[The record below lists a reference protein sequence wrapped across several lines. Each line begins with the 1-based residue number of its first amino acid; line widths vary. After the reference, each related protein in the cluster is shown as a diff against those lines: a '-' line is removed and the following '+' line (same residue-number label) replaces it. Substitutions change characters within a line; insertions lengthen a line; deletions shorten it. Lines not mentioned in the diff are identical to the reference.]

1 MANKFAGFTNE
12 SMEKKIL
19 PSLGYTGAM
28 DRDSINKFLAA
39 SPAAAAKMGK
49 YTMAARQ
56 MVEGKRVNAF
66 MGLFG
71 GPKFGTQE
79 YKELTA
85 KTHAAATER
94 NNSGGNQFGTSSSDP
109 LHTIPVADR
118 GKAAAERLGQDIFGR
133 DASGGDN
140 SAQIN
145 AANAAEAARSQTKT
159 VTNIADNTDGPQN
172 VVTAASPAATN
183 QEGTFNNTAAQGM
196 PSGGNMTAQIAK
208 DPTAPTTVA
217 AVQAK
222 DNDAAK
228 IAENTGQAGTATQAG
243 VTTAGTATQAA
254 TPVTTPANTMTAAQ
268 SQATMQNALAGMT
281 GAQGQVSADSL
292 MNAAQMDPN
301 AAASLQLQ
309 AAQLGQAQTVQAP
322 NPLQVTQDQ
331 LIDGSSVNQGQVDAT
346 LAKAEA
352 ALVQD
357 EMASLMQ
364 DFQGGKTPVWAAG
377 AMRAA
382 NQAMAARGLS
392 ASSMAGMAIV
402 QASMEAALPIAQMDA
417 SNKQQMAM
425 MKAEQRAKFMGM
437 EFDQNF
443 QTKVKN
449 AARISEIAN
458 INFSAEQTIALEN
471 ARMAQTVDLAN
482 LSNRQ
487 AKVMADAAT
496 MTQMDMA
503 NLDNRQQAAV
513 QNAQAF
519 LQMDMANLDNTQQM
533 TMFKGQETANSI
545 LSDTAAMNA
554 ARQFNASSQ
563 NQTDQFFASLGSQV
577 SQFNAEQSNSI
588 KRFNAGETNAL
599 AQFNTAQN
607 NAREQFNAQNHLV
620 IAQANAQ
627 WAQNITT
634 AENAAVNQANRDAA
648 IASNNLTMTAYNNAV
663 QRERDV
669 LAWAW
674 EAGQNQK
681 ERDKAIAVAT
691 IEATDGE
698 SSGNLIA
705 DSAGSLLSKIVNS
718 AIDSFVPDIVD
729 KLNPFD

>member
-39 SPAAAAKMGK
+39 SPAAAAQMGK

-56 MVEGKRVNAF
+56 MVEGKRLNKF
-66 MGLFG
+66 LG
-71 GPKFGTQE
+71 GPAFGSQE
-79 YKELTA
+79 YKDLTA
-85 KTHAAATER
+85 KTHAAALQRQADKKTMESGDVGQR
-94 NNSGGNQFGTSSSDP
+94 MAVLQRQQNAPSPDPLATQYSQNDVIRGVNSGGSGSSAASASQ
-109 LHTIPVADR
+109 PVAMPSTPNV
-118 GKAAAERLGQDIFGR
+118 
-133 DASGGDN
+133 SGG
-140 SAQIN
+140 SATTNTTGADQ
-145 AANAAEAARSQTKT
+145 ATSQQGSFQTT
-159 VTNIADNTDGPQN
+159 GAM
-172 VVTAASPAATN
+172 
-183 QEGTFNNTAAQGM
+183 GM
-196 PSGGNMTAQIAK
+196 PSGGNMTAQIAA

-217 AVQAK
+217 AVQS
-222 DNDAAK
+222 NNNPAAN

-243 VTTAGTATQAA
+243 VTTAGTAAQAA
-254 TPVTTPANTMTAAQ
+254 APTTTPAAQMTAAQ
-268 SQATMQNALAGMT
+268 SQGAVGQALQGMAGE
-281 GAQGQVSADSL
+281 QGQVSPESL

-301 AAASLQLQ
+301 SAASLQLQ

-322 NPLQVTQDQ
+322 TPLQVTQDQ
-331 LIDGSSVNQGQVDAT
+331 LIDGSSVKQGQVDAT

-357 EMASLMQ
+357 EMADLMQ
-364 DFQGGKTPVWAAG
+364 DFQGGNTPVWAAG

-382 NQAMAARGLS
+382 NSAMAARGLS
-392 ASSMAGMAIV
+392 SSSMAGMAIV

-496 MTQMDMA
+496 MTQIDMA

-533 TMFKGQETANSI
+533 TMFKAQETTNSI
-545 LSDTAAMNA
+545 LSDTAALNA
-554 ARQFNASSQ
+554 SRQFNASSQ

-577 SQFNAEQSNSI
+577 SQFNAEQNNAI

-648 IASNNLTMTAYNNAV
+648 IAANNLTMTGYNNAI
-663 QRERDV
+663 QRERDI

-681 ERDKAIAVAT
+681 DRDKAIAVAT

-705 DSAGSLLSKIVNS
+705 DSAGNLLSKIVNS

-729 KLNPFD
+729 AINPFN

>member
-28 DRDSINKFLAA
+28 DKKSIDKFLAA

-49 YTMAARQ
+49 YTMLARQ
-56 MVEGKRVNAF
+56 MVEGKPAISAASGTLASLNPFA
-66 MGLFG
+66 G
-71 GPKFGTQE
+71 FGTDA
-79 YKELTA
+79 YKDKTA
-85 KTHAAATER
+85 ATSAAATQRLEDKKIMEEGNIAQRRAVMER
-94 NNSGGNQFGTSSSDP
+94 QAADRADPNKKPDMLATQYTQNDFIRGINSGGDGNQPVSRPYNTSNSVQGSSDGG
-109 LHTIPVADR
+109 A
-118 GKAAAERLGQDIFGR
+118 
-133 DASGGDN
+133 GDN
-140 SAQIN
+140 
-145 AANAAEAARSQTKT
+145 TT
-159 VTNIADNTDGPQN
+159 G
-172 VVTAASPAATN
+172 ATG
-183 QEGTFNNTAAQGM
+183 GTTSGSFNSTGSGM
-196 PSGGNMTAQIAK
+196 PSGSAMTNQIAG
-208 DPTAPTTVA
+208 DPTSVTTAA
-217 AVQAK
+217 AVQAN
-222 DNDAAK
+222 DNPAAT
-228 IAENTGQAGTATQAG
+228 IADGTGQAPAQAAQAP
-243 VTTAGTATQAA
+243 TMTAGTAAQAA
-254 TPVTTPANTMTAAQ
+254 SPVATPATQMNAAQ
-268 SQATMQNALAGMT
+268 SQGTMQNALAGMT
-281 GAQGQVSADSL
+281 GAQGQVSPQSL

-301 AAASLQLQ
+301 SAASLQLQ

-331 LIDGSSVNQGQVDAT
+331 LIDGSAVNQTQVDTT

-357 EMASLMQ
+357 EMADLMQ
-364 DFQGGKTPVWAAG
+364 DFQGGNTPVWAAG

-382 NQAMAARGLS
+382 NSAMAARGLS
-392 ASSMAGMAIV
+392 SSSMAGMAVV
-402 QASMEAALPIAQMDA
+402 QAAMESALPIAQMDA
-417 SNKQQMAM
+417 SNKQQMALV
-425 MKAEQRAKFMGM
+425 KAEQRAKFMGM

-458 INFSAEQTIALEN
+458 INFNAEQTIALEN

-496 MTQMDMA
+496 MTQIDMA

-554 ARQFNASSQ
+554 SKQFNAASQ

-577 SQFNAEQSNSI
+577 QQFNAEQSNAI

-599 AQFNTAQN
+599 SQFNTSQE
-607 NAREQFNAQNHLV
+607 NARERFNAQNHLV

-627 WAQNITT
+627 WAQAITT
-634 AENAAVNQANRDAA
+634 AENAAANQANRDAA
-648 IASNNLTMTAYNNAV
+648 MAANNFTMTAYNNAI

-674 EAGQNQK
+674 DAGQNQQ

-691 IEATDGE
+691 ITATDGE
-698 SSGNLIA
+698 KTGSNNPIGDAAGKLI
-705 DSAGSLLSKIVNS
+705 GKITNA
-718 AIDSFVPDIVD
+718 AIDSIIDSI
-729 KLNPFD
+729 L